1 MPSHPHSERIARVA
15 LDIESSGYAVLQ
27 RFLPAPTV
35 AALRAR
41 ARSLEAA
48 GELRAAAM
56 GRGVRSTV
64 DDATRGDRIR
74 WLDAAG
80 DDGAEDALRAAL
92 EALRLELNRALALG
106 LFEVELHYAL
116 YPPGARYAPHVD
128 RFRDDD
134 ARVLSCVLY
143 LNEGWTSDDGG
154 ALRLYVDD
162 HAIDVMPQAGTF
174 VAFLAADFDHEVLPA
189 RRERASLT
197 GWLRRRV
204 LT

>member
-1 MPSHPHSERIARVA
+1 MPTPSDALIDGLAAR
-15 LDIESSGYAVLQ
+15 GYAVLADAV
-27 RFLPAPTV
+27 PAGVV
-35 AALRAR
+35 AGLRERAR
-41 ARSLEAA
+41 ALDRA
-48 GELRAAAM
+48 GAFALAGV
-56 GRGVRSTV
+56 GRGDERRQRS
-64 DDATRGDRIR
+64 DIRGDRVAWIGDDAGDASELATTQ
-74 WLDAAG
+74 WLDA
-80 DDGAEDALRAAL
+80 LRV
-92 EALRLELNRALALG
+92 RCNRELMLG
-106 LFEVELHYAL
+106 LEDVEAHYAI
-116 YPPGARYAPHVD
+116 YPPGARYARHRD

-143 LNEGWTSDDGG
+143 LNHGWTSDDGG